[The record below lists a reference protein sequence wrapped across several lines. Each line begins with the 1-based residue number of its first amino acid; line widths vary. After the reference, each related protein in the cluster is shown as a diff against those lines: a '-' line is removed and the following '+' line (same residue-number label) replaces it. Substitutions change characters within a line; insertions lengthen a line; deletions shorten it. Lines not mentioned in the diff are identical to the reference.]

1 VLETLQ
7 PAILRPRTM
16 TRAGDFMKDLRI
28 AKCPLSTAGRTGP
41 VPEDRSFEAL
51 IVSLLEQYV
60 V

>member
-1 VLETLQ
+1 
-7 PAILRPRTM
+7 M